1 MKELNTVVLDG
12 TIIEIENSLDK
23 DVKIILNSNG
33 GNLRADAPGE
43 LGAWQH
49 GKIGQKVRIVG
60 HLNTDEDGMFI
71 LIEHIEFKPNSAS
84 SRYMD

>member
-12 TIIEIENSLDK
+12 TIIEIDNSLDK

-33 GNLRADAPGE
+33 VNLRADAPGE
-43 LGAWQH
+43 LGAYVWQH

-60 HLNTDEDGMFI
+60 HLNTDTDEDGMFI
-71 LIEHIEFKPNSAS
+71 SIEHVEFKPIGA
-84 SRYMD
+84 

>member
-33 GNLRADAPGE
+33 VNLRADAPGE
-43 LGAWQH
+43 LGAYVWQH

-60 HLNTDEDGMFI
+60 HLNTDTDEDGMFI
-71 LIEHIEFKPNSAS
+71 SIEHVEFKPIGA
-84 SRYMD
+84 

>member
-1 MKELNTVVLDG
+1 MKELNTVVIEG
-12 TIIEIENSLDK
+12 TIIEIDNSLDK

-43 LGAWQH
+43 LGAYVWQH

-60 HLNTDEDGMFI
+60 HLDTDAVGMFI
-71 LIEHIEFKPNSAS
+71 SIEHVEFKPPGV
-84 SRYMD
+84 

>member
-12 TIIEIENSLDK
+12 TIIEIDNSLDK

-43 LGAWQH
+43 LGAYVWQH

-60 HLNTDEDGMFI
+60 HLNTDTDEDGMFI
-71 LIEHIEFKPNSAS
+71 SIEHVEFKPIEA
-84 SRYMD
+84 

>member
-1 MKELNTVVLDG
+1 MEELNTVVLDG
-12 TIIEIENSLDK
+12 TIIEIESSLDK

-43 LGAWQH
+43 LGAYVWQH

-60 HLNTDEDGMFI
+60 HLNTDTDEDGMFI
-71 LIEHIEFKPNSAS
+71 SIEHVEFKPIGA
-84 SRYMD
+84 

>member
-12 TIIEIENSLDK
+12 TIIEIDNSLDK

-43 LGAWQH
+43 LGAYVWQD

-60 HLNTDEDGMFI
+60 HLNTDTDEDGMFI
-71 LIEHIEFKPNSAS
+71 SIEHVEFKPTGV
-84 SRYMD
+84 